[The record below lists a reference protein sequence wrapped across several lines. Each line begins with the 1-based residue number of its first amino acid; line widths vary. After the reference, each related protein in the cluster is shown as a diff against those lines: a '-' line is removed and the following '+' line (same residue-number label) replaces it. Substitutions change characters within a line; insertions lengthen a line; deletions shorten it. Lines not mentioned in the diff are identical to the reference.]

1 MGSPDLKPRKAS
13 ASEAGGSFDHID
25 FRVGSLARVRRF
37 YDAVMPALGF
47 WKKSGGKTSRTY
59 SQGTQGYPFL
69 WLTQSARS
77 PRNSTRIAFNAPTP
91 RDVDRVAKVVRRSGG
106 RKIEGPQHCKS
117 YGLPYYA
124 VFFEDPEGNRL
135 EVCCRR

>member
-1 MGSPDLKPRKAS
+1 MPRNA
-13 ASEAGGSFDHID
+13 APSENAGAFDHID
-25 FRVGSLARVRRF
+25 LRVGDLARVRRF

-47 WKKSGGKTSRTY
+47 WKKTGGKTSRSY
-59 SQGTQGYPFL
+59 SQGKQGYPFL
-69 WLTQSARS
+69 WLTQSVRS
-77 PRNSTRIAFNAPTP
+77 PRNLTRIAFNAAMP
-91 RDVDRVAKVVRRSGG
+91 RDVDRVAQVVKRSGG
-106 RKIEGPQHCKS
+106 RAIEGPQHCKS